1 MRAVTDTEP
10 LLHLTEAAALEL
22 LRLVGDL
29 HVPPEVMAEM
39 AYHRMNWSLPD
50 WITLDIL
57 APAFAADAEAWQQA
71 GLLDAGE
78 AQAIALAR
86 QIDAE
91 WLLTDDA
98 AARAFAE
105 GLGLEVHG
113 SLGMVLWAAAVGH
126 LERSAA
132 KQALAQLASSS
143 LWISRRVLA
152 EARAALDEIF
162 APLS

>member
-1 MRAVTDTEP
+1 M
-10 LLHLTEAAALEL
+10 HLTEAAALEL

-39 AYHRMNWSLPD
+39 AYHRMDWSLPD

-78 AQAIALAR
+78 AEAIALAR

-91 WLLTDDA
+91 WLLTDDT
-98 AARAFAE
+98 AARLFAQE
-105 GLGLEVHG
+105 LGIEVHG
-113 SLGMVLWAAAVGH
+113 SLGVVLWAAAVGH
-126 LERSAA
+126 LERPVAEHV
-132 KQALAQLASSS
+132 LTQLAPPLCGSRAGSWLKRVQPWTKSS
-143 LWISRRVLA
+143 L
-152 EARAALDEIF
+152 
-162 APLS
+162 P